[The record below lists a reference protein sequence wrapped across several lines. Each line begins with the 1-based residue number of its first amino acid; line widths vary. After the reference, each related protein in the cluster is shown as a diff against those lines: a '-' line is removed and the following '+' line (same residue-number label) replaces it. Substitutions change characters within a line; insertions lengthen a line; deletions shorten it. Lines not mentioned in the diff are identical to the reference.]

1 MNEELLLMHEQR
13 KWFPEMASAPCKY
26 AVKVTEMT
34 TKDSEYDIHSVEK
47 AAAWF
52 KRTDSSSE
60 RSSTLGKML
69 SNSTA
74 CYRNHS

>member
-1 MNEELLLMHEQR
+1 MSKESGFLRWHLLLVN
-13 KWFPEMASAPCKY
+13 

-34 TKDSEYDIHSVEK
+34 PKDSEYDIHSVEK

-52 KRTDSSSE
+52 KRTDSSSK
-60 RSSTLGKML
+60 RSSTVGKML

-74 CYRNHS
+74 CYRDHS